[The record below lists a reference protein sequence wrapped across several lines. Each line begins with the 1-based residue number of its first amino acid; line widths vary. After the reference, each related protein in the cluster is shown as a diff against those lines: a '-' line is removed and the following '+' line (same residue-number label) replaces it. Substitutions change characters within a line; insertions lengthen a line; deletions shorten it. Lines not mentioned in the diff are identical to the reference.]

1 MTSPVLTTGAAIL
14 FPGTSLGPPVPPLV
28 AAPPDARCDAIVIIP
43 ARDEAAGIVATLA
56 ALAGQL
62 ASGTVPLDPRR
73 YEIILL
79 ANNCTDATAAVARA
93 FAAAHPALA
102 LHVVERAFPA
112 GEANVGTA
120 RRLLMDEAYR
130 RLTLLDRPRGVIV
143 STDADTRP
151 EPTWLAATLDEIAA
165 GADAVGGRIRTDARD
180 RALLA
185 EGARHSHLRDVGYR
199 TLMTEVEALLDP
211 VSHDPWPH
219 HYQHFGASFAL
230 TAEAYRAIG
239 GLPRLPAL
247 EDVALSVALVLA
259 DARFRHSPLV
269 RVVTSARTVARN
281 VRGFSTQLQEW
292 EALRAARAPFLVESA
307 ASIVTRARQ
316 RRCLRQLWGAARVG
330 FAVDG
335 AVLGALAQA
344 LGLSARWLGAQL
356 AVSQPFGVLELRVAR
371 QQGKRLPFDALG
383 PARPIAAVT
392 RELRATVAALRGAA
406 LPPREEIEPVR
417 LRTLAPEVIEEA
429 TVVVQEF
436 LVDLVAG
443 QRRVIDDRRPV
454 DQQELAAAD

>member
-1 MTSPVLTTGAAIL
+1 MISTMPLRGPVAAHPGFLAEIDDQPLVLT
-14 FPGTSLGPPVPPLV
+14 
-28 AAPPDARCDAIVIIP
+28 PPDPHCAAIVIVP
-43 ARDEAAGIVATLA
+43 ARDEAGGIAATLS
-56 ALAGQL
+56 ALAGQRDSDGAPL
-62 ASGTVPLDPRR
+62 APRR

-79 ANNCTDATAAVARA
+79 ANNCSDQTVAVARA
-93 FAAAHPALA
+93 FAAVHPALA
-102 LHVVERAFPA
+102 LHVAERTFPMS
-112 GEANVGTA
+112 EANVGTA

-130 RLTLLDRPRGVIV
+130 RFALLDRPGGVIV
-143 STDADTRP
+143 STDADTCP
-151 EPTWLAATLDEIAA
+151 EPTWLAATLAEIAA

-185 EGARHSHLRDVGYR
+185 AGARHSHLRDVGYR

-219 HYQHFGASFAL
+219 HFQHFGASLAL
-230 TAEAYRAIG
+230 TAAAYRAVG

-259 DARFRHSPLV
+259 DARFRHSPAV

-307 ASIVTRARQ
+307 ASIATRARQ
-316 RRCLRQLWGAARVG
+316 RRQLRQLWGTARAG
-330 FAVDG
+330 NAVDG
-335 AVLGALAQA
+335 VALAA
-344 LGLSARWLGAQL
+344 LAHELALSAYWLGAQL
-356 AVSQPFGVLELRVAR
+356 ALSQPFGVLELRVAR
-371 QQGKRLPFDALG
+371 RQGKRLPFASIG
-383 PARPIAAVT
+383 PAQPIEGVT
-392 RELRATVAALRGAA
+392 RDLRATIAALRRAS
-406 LPPREEIEPVR
+406 LTPREEIEPIR
-417 LRTLAPEVIEEA
+417 LRPLAPEMIEEA

-443 QRRVIDDRRPV
+443 
-454 DQQELAAAD
+454 

>member
-1 MTSPVLTTGAAIL
+1 
-14 FPGTSLGPPVPPLV
+14 
-28 AAPPDARCDAIVIIP
+28 
-43 ARDEAAGIVATLA
+43 
-56 ALAGQL
+56 
-62 ASGTVPLDPRR
+62 
-73 YEIILL
+73 
-79 ANNCTDATAAVARA
+79 
-93 FAAAHPALA
+93 
-102 LHVVERAFPA
+102 
-112 GEANVGTA
+112 
-120 RRLLMDEAYR
+120 
-130 RLTLLDRPRGVIV
+130 
-143 STDADTRP
+143 
-151 EPTWLAATLDEIAA
+151 
-165 GADAVGGRIRTDARD
+165 
-180 RALLA
+180 
-185 EGARHSHLRDVGYR
+185 
-199 TLMTEVEALLDP
+199 
-211 VSHDPWPH
+211 
-219 HYQHFGASFAL
+219 
-230 TAEAYRAIG
+230 
-239 GLPRLPAL
+239 LPRLPAL

-292 EALRAARAPFLVESA
+292 EALRAARAPFLVESV

>member
-1 MTSPVLTTGAAIL
+1 MMSPALAAGAPTPLSAPLLDI
-14 FPGTSLGPPVPPLV
+14 SAPPLV
-28 AAPPDARCDAIVIIP
+28 PNPPDPACTMIVIVP
-43 ARDEAAGIVATLA
+43 ARDEAASIVATLT
-56 ALAGQL
+56 ALAGQ
-62 ASGTVPLDPRR
+62 AAGGAVPLDPRH

-79 ANNCTDATAAVARA
+79 ANNCTDATAEMARS
-93 FAAAHPALA
+93 FAAAHPTLA

-130 RLTLLDRPRGVIV
+130 RLALLNRPRGIIV

-151 EPTWLAATLDEIAA
+151 EPTWLAAILAEIAA
-165 GADAVGGRIRTDARD
+165 GADAVGGRISTDARE
-180 RALLA
+180 RALLSI
-185 EGARHSHLRDVGYR
+185 GARSSHLRDVGYH
-199 TLMTEVEALLDP
+199 TLMIEVEALLDP

-230 TAEAYRAIG
+230 TAEAYRAVG

-247 EDVALSVALVLA
+247 EDVALMVALVLA
-259 DARFRHSPLV
+259 DARIRHSPAV

-292 EALRAARAPFLVESA
+292 DLSRAARAPFLVESA

-316 RRCLRQLWGAARVG
+316 RRCLRQLWGAAQVG
-330 FAVDG
+330 QGVDG
-335 AVLGALAQA
+335 GSLDALARE
-344 LGLSARWLGAQL
+344 LGVPVSWLGVQL
-356 AVSQPFGVLELRVAR
+356 VLSRPFGTLELRVAR
-371 QQGKRLPFDALG
+371 RQGKRLPFDALG
-383 PARPIAAVT
+383 PAQPIEAAT
-392 RELRATVAALRGAA
+392 RELRATVAALRGAG
-406 LPPREEIEPVR
+406 LPPRKEVQPVC
-417 LRTLAPEVIEEA
+417 LRTLPPEVIEEA

-454 DQQELAAAD
+454 DQQELAVAD

>member
-1 MTSPVLTTGAAIL
+1 MTSSVPSFGAT
-14 FPGTSLGPPVPPLV
+14 TSLTDPPAGISDHPLV
-28 AAPPDARCDAIVIIP
+28 LAPPDPRCDAIIIVP
-43 ARDEAAGIVATLA
+43 ARDEATGIAATLG

-62 ASGTVPLDPRR
+62 TGEGVPLDPCR
-73 YEIILL
+73 YEIVLL
-79 ANNCTDATAAVARA
+79 ANNCTDATASVACA
-93 FAAAHPALA
+93 FAAAHPSLA
-102 LHVVERAFPA
+102 LHVVERTFSA

-130 RLTLLDRPRGVIV
+130 RLALLDRPRGIIV

-151 EPTWLAATLDEIAA
+151 EPTWLAATLAEIVA

-180 RALLA
+180 RALLSK
-185 EGARHSHLRDVGYR
+185 GARHSHLRDVGYR

-211 VSHDPWPH
+211 VSYDPWPH
-219 HYQHFGASFAL
+219 HYQHFGASLAL

-259 DARFRHSPLV
+259 DARFRHSPAV

-292 EALRAARAPFLVESA
+292 EALRAAHAPFLVESA
-307 ASIVTRARQ
+307 ASIVARARQ
-316 RRCLRQLWGAARVG
+316 RRRLRQLWGAARAG
-330 FAVDG
+330 LATNG
-335 AVLGALAQA
+335 TALAA
-344 LGLSARWLGAQL
+344 SARERGLSAHWLGVQL
-356 AVSQPFGVLELRVAR
+356 AVSQSFGVLELRVAR
-371 QQGKRLPFDALG
+371 QQGKRLPFDAIG
-383 PARPIAAVT
+383 PSQPIEVAT
-392 RELRATVAALRGAA
+392 HELRTIVAALRSAG
-406 LPPREEIEPVR
+406 LSPSEEIEPIR
-417 LRTLAPEVIEEA
+417 LRPLAPEVIEEA

-443 QRRVIDDRRPV
+443 QRRVIDDRCPV
-454 DQQELAAAD
+454 NQQELAAAD